1 MVKVITFNGWAS
13 SPHAWDLCP
22 EHDRLYTYLESLDK
36 VPDREIAAEAGPL
49 ILIGWSMGGSV
60 ALQMAS
66 KFPEKVAGLVLVA
79 ASVRMMEEKET
90 GWMGMS
96 IRRLEAFKKGVEMT
110 HGEGFFGF
118 PEGKP
123 NPYQAD
129 TSENLD
135 RGLKYLEETDI
146 REEVRDLAAKLNKRN
161 IPVFIFHSEK
171 DGVVRPQS
179 ACFLRGVFP
188 NAKVEMIEGS
198 EHALPIMI
206 PEKITAAV
214 KEIKKRYEA

>member
-1 MVKVITFNGWAS
+1 MKVLTFNGWAS
-13 SPHAWDLCP
+13 SPQAWDLCP
-22 EHDRLYTYLESLDK
+22 EHDRLYTYIESLDK
-36 VPDREIAAEAGPL
+36 VPGKEIAALDEPL

-60 ALQMAS
+60 ALQMAA

-90 GWMGMS
+90 GWKGMS
-96 IRRLEAFKKGVEMT
+96 PRRLEAFKKGVEMT
-110 HGEGFFGF
+110 KGEGFFGF

-146 REEVRDLAAKLNKRN
+146 REEVKVLASKLNARKV
-161 IPVFIFHSEK
+161 PVFIFHSEK

-179 ACFLRGVFP
+179 AEFLREQFP
-188 NAKVEMIEGS
+188 NAKVEMIEGT

-214 KEIKKRYEA
+214 KEIKKTYEA